1 VVNVFFL
8 FLILGTEQEW
18 KLAQSTMEAA
28 SNGLYSAT
36 NELCIASLKAKSASG
51 YMPIIDI
58 HHYFLTNKPAYSC
71 FMIRHRHVIVFVCF
85 IKYYSVTQKLMHV
98 ASIYVSRLCVTF
110 YFFFIYR

>member
-1 VVNVFFL
+1 MVNVFFL

-51 YMPIIDI
+51 YMPFIDI
-58 HHYFLTNKPAYSC
+58 HHYFLTNKPAYAC
-71 FMIRHRHVIVFVCF
+71 FMIMHRHVHCF
-85 IKYYSVTQKLMHV
+85 CLLYKISLSDRNSCISLLCLLVD
-98 ASIYVSRLCVTF
+98 YV
-110 YFFFIYR
+110 